1 MVETSDAAD
10 HEVIEELQRGYKFK
24 DRLLRPAMVKVAK
37 NPGRLDRSEYNSQP
51 VPACPR
57 LFCEERFILTTN
69 VKRDYYEVLGVTR
82 TVTEVEL
89 KSAYRKLALQY
100 HPDRNPNN
108 PDAEEKFKEVSE
120 AYAVLADADKRAVYD
135 RYGHA
140 GLGGGAG
147 ARRRLRS
154 HRLPGF
160 QRHLRR
166 VLRLRRHV
174 RWGAGGGRRRTRV
187 QRGADLRE
195 DLTLEFEEA
204 FFGTETQVT
213 VRRHEAC
220 EDCHGSGSAPGKG
233 PTTCRSCN
241 GRGQVRYQQGFFS
254 IARTCPTCQG
264 TGNVITDP
272 CPKCKGEGRI
282 LRQRTVDAKVPAG
295 VEDGTRIRFSGAGE
309 VGQFGGPAG
318 DLYVV
323 LHVKEHPFFARE
335 GNDLHCVVPI
345 SVAQAAM
352 GAEIRVPTMEGEHT
366 LKIPDGT
373 QPGTTF
379 RIRNKGVPVL
389 NGHGKGDLVCRGPR
403 PGPDQAEQASERIAA
418 GTRRPLESRQS
429 AAYCDH
435 CWAR

>member
-1 MVETSDAAD
+1 
-10 HEVIEELQRGYKFK
+10 L
-24 DRLLRPAMVKVAK
+24 
-37 NPGRLDRSEYNSQP
+37 
-51 VPACPR
+51 
-57 LFCEERFILTTN
+57 ILTTN
-69 VKRDYYEVLGVTR
+69 AKRDYYEVLGVTR

-89 KSAYRKLALQY
+89 KSAYRKLALQF

-120 AYAVLADADKRAVYD
+120 AYAVLADTDKRSVYD

-140 GLGGGAG
+140 GLGGGSG
-147 ARRRLRS
+147 QS
-154 HRLPGF
+154 GGF
-160 QRHLRR
+160 DPTVFQDFSDIF
-166 VLRLRRHV
+166 
-174 RWGAGGGRRRTRV
+174 GEFFGFGDMFGGGGRGGSRSRV

-204 FFGTETQVT
+204 FFGTESQVT

-220 EDCHGSGSAPGKG
+220 EDCRGSGSAPGKG
-233 PTTCRSCN
+233 PTTCRSCS

-254 IARTCPTCQG
+254 IARTCPACQG
-264 TGNVITDP
+264 TGSVITDP

-295 VEDGTRIRFSGAGE
+295 VEDGTRIRFSGGGE
-309 VGQFGGPAG
+309 VGAFGGPAG

-323 LHVKEHPFFARE
+323 LHVKEHAFFARE

-373 QPGTTF
+373 QPGAVF

-389 NGHGKGDLVCRGPR
+389 NGHGKGDLYVEVRVQVPTKINKR
-403 PGPDQAEQASERIAA
+403 QKELLQELDALSKVDNQ
-418 GTRRPLESRQS
+418 PLLRSLLGKMK
-429 AAYCDH
+429 DMFG
-435 CWAR
+435 

>member
-1 MVETSDAAD
+1 
-10 HEVIEELQRGYKFK
+10 
-24 DRLLRPAMVKVAK
+24 
-37 NPGRLDRSEYNSQP
+37 
-51 VPACPR
+51 
-57 LFCEERFILTTN
+57 
-69 VKRDYYEVLGVTR
+69 VLGVSR

-120 AYAVLADADKRAVYD
+120 AYAILADSEKRSAYD

-140 GLGGGAG
+140 GVNGGGGGAG
-147 ARRRLRS
+147 
-154 HRLPGF
+154 GF
-160 QRHLRR
+160 DVNNIQDL
-166 VLRLRRHV
+166 
-174 RWGAGGGRRRTRV
+174 GDIFGEFFGFGDIFGGGNSGRRRTRV

-204 FFGTETQVT
+204 FFGAEKKVT

-220 EDCHGSGSAPGKG
+220 EECHGSGSAPGKG
-233 PTTCRSCN
+233 ATTCRSCD

-272 CPKCKGEGRI
+272 CQKCKGDGRL
-282 LRQRTVDAKVPAG
+282 LRQRVIDANVPAG
-295 VEDGTRIRFSGAGE
+295 VEDGTRIRFAGAGE
-309 VGQFGGPAG
+309 VGQSGGPAG

-323 LHVKEHPFFARE
+323 LHVKDHPFFARE

-345 SVAQAAM
+345 SISQAAM

-366 LKIPDGT
+366 LKVPDGT
-373 QPGTTF
+373 QPSTVF

-389 NGHGKGDLVCRGPR
+389 NSHSKGDLYVEVHVQVP
-403 PGPDQAEQASERIAA
+403 
-418 GTRRPLESRQS
+418 TRLNKRQKELLQELDALS
-429 AAYCDH
+429 KVDNQPML
-435 CWAR
+435 RSLLGKMKDIFN